1 MYVSCVWP
9 KIGTP
14 FGGEGPA
21 AMAAKGGE
29 KMLEFQLENQQPNP
43 RGKTLGPKPF

>member
-1 MYVSCVWP
+1 MCIFSCVWP

-21 AMAAKGGE
+21 AMAAKEGE
-29 KMLEFQLENQQPNP
+29 ENVGIQA
-43 RGKTLGPKPF
+43 